1 MSLRRLSNRAH
12 CRCWVF
18 ENLKNTVLNMSTY
31 TIQMPDGVQPEE
43 ITDTRGVFVVQPLER
58 GYGVTIGNALR
69 RVLLSSLEGVA
80 ITAMKIDGVQ
90 HEFSTIPGVIEDVAD
105 IILNLKGVRFK
116 ALDTADSNIH
126 LVLKG
131 PGTWTAK
138 NIGEATSNYEV
149 LNPDHH
155 IAELS
160 EGAEISVELRMGRG
174 RGYISSD
181 ENKQADD
188 PIGVIAIDSV
198 FTPIKNVKYVVNPT
212 RVGQR
217 IDYERLMFEIVTD
230 GSITPEEALHQAAS
244 ILRDHVALF
253 LKIDEPA
260 QPTVEEKEV
269 DAEVQ
274 RIRELLS
281 QTVDELDLSVRAHN
295 CLKAANIKNIG
306 DLVRRDEPEMLKFR
320 NFGRK
325 SLQELMQVLEER
337 GLHFGMDV
345 DKYLQD

>member
-1 MSLRRLSNRAH
+1 
-12 CRCWVF
+12 
-18 ENLKNTVLNMSTY
+18 MSTY

-43 ITDTRGVFVVQPLER
+43 MTDTHGVFVIQPLER

-69 RVLLSSLEGVA
+69 RVLLSSLEGVS
-80 ITAMKIDGVQ
+80 ITAIKIDGVQ
-90 HEFSTIPGVIEDVAD
+90 HEFSTIPGVIEDVSE
-105 IILNLKGVRFK
+105 IILNLKAIRFK
-116 ALDTADSNIH
+116 PNDTVDSNIH
-126 LVLKG
+126 LVLRG
-131 PGTWTAK
+131 PGEWTAK
-138 NIGEATSNYEV
+138 DIGDATNDYEV
-149 LNPDHH
+149 LNPDYH

-160 EGAEISVELRMGRG
+160 EGAELSVELRMGRG
-174 RGYISSD
+174 RGYVPSN
-181 ENKQADD
+181 ENKHADD
-188 PIGVIAIDSV
+188 PIGVIAIDSI
-198 FTPIKNVKYVVNPT
+198 FTPIKNAKYTINPT
-212 RVGQR
+212 RVGQK
-217 IDYERLMFEIVTD
+217 IDYERLVLDVTTD
-230 GSITPEEALHQAAS
+230 GSVTPEDALHQAAV
-244 ILRDHVALF
+244 ILKDHVALF
-253 LKIDEPA
+253 LKIDEPS

-281 QTVDELDLSVRAHN
+281 QPVDELDLSVRAHN

-345 DKYLQD
+345 DKYMQD